1 MKEIHHVVFDLGQ
14 VLIRW
19 DAEIPFRRLIPDDA
33 ARARFFDEVCTHAW
47 NLEQDRGRSWREA
60 EDILI
65 AEHPQHADLIRAYR
79 ANWHDMVPGTIDEN
93 VAMVEELIDR
103 SVDVTAL
110 TNWAADTFRE
120 TSGRFPFLTR
130 FRGITVSGDVR
141 MVKPD
146 AAIYRHHAETFGL
159 KPEATLFFDDNPANV
174 EAARAAGWNA
184 ENYVSTDML
193 RADLRRYKL
202 AP

>member
-1 MKEIHHVVFDLGQ
+1 MH
-14 VLIRW
+14 
-19 DAEIPFRRLIPDDA
+19 A
-33 ARARFFDEVCTHAW
+33 AW
-47 NLEQDRGRSWREA
+47 NLEQDRGRSWQEA

-130 FRGITVSGDVR
+130 FRGITVSGDVH

-146 AAIYRHHAETFGL
+146 AAIYRHHADAFGL
-159 KPEATLFFDDNPANV
+159 SPANTLFFDDVPANV
-174 EAARAAGWNA
+174 NAARAAGWNA
-184 ENYVSTDML
+184 EQYVSTDAL
-193 RADLRRYKL
+193 RADLRRYGL